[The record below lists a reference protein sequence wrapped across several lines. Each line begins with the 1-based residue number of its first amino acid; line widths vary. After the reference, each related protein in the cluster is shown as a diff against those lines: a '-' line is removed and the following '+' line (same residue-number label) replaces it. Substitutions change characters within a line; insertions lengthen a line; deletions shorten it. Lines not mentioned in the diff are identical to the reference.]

1 MTIAVAVERNGDA
14 GACCRGR
21 EPMRGR
27 WRGEESALS
36 LDHQMLLLLLLV
48 ASAVVVVIAVLVLCL
63 LLARILGG
71 RCEARGVLV
80 VQSPHLLLF
89 LLDVLSLLLL
99 LLEVLLLLLLLLLLD
114 KVDLL

>member
-1 MTIAVAVERNGDA
+1 MTVAVAVERNGDA
-14 GACCRGR
+14 GACCWGR
-21 EPMRGR
+21 EPVRGR

-36 LDHQMLLLLLLV
+36 LDHQMLLLV
-48 ASAVVVVIAVLVLCL
+48 ASAVVVVAVIAVLVLCL
-63 LLARILGG
+63 LLARKLGG
-71 RCEARGVLV
+71 RCDARGVLV

-99 LLEVLLLLLLLLLLD
+99 EILLLLLLLLLLMLD